1 MSAVNDLFISY
12 FNKERVYGYIFT
24 RRFNEFLINFYNILK
39 TQLLPIVFNIKF
51 EVQLLGQ

>member
-12 FNKERVYGYIFT
+12 FDKERVYGYIFT

-39 TQLLPIVFNIKF
+39 TQLPPIVFNIKF